1 MKWRWQRGRS
11 LLFFIV
17 VAFFGGVISLSM
29 MTGTVSAKK
38 ADQLTK
44 AEAQRCVKTYDGKKW
59 GGFQGSA
66 YQDMRTTMSSTYK
79 LCFDSFS
86 PAFNSLNVDSYKRS
100 LDVNTIPCTPFKKNA
115 PGDQEW
121 DGMYIECTNAKS
133 VLEKFNNDDI
143 NKKIKNAICEQQTGD
158 KATSCKDD
166 AFRLPLDIKTAQSE
180 CSKRKGDSKYQC
192 IADKLNKFN
201 SAGYTIDV
209 NTIKKA
215 YGKAV
220 SDNNKEL
227 KNTDGNS
234 TIVSEATNQ
243 TDCESVGGLWI
254 DGKCKPNLNAEAT
267 DITDENRNDYK
278 TCKIGTWLD
287 WLICPTTIFLGSVS
301 DGFYN
306 MIDGLL
312 EVNSSMFNTDS
323 AAYHVFSVFLP
334 IANILLAIAFTV
346 IIYSEATGNA
356 FGSMSNYSVK
366 KLLPRLVVFA
376 IIVNLSWW
384 LCAVA
389 VDISNILG
397 ANLKDFFGG
406 VGIDALN
413 KSALSWTN
421 AAADANGGYRI
432 TTVNIV
438 AGATMVTLGAI
449 GGAAMF
455 GQLATLGIILLVV
468 IFALAMTFLILI
480 VRQAGVILLCILAPA
495 AIAMAILPNTRK
507 LFEKWKQW
515 MLAMLITYP
524 VISLIYGASDLASKV
539 LASAASNDD
548 WTLALASQA
557 CRVIPLIAAPFAIL
571 ACLNGVGVMGA
582 ALGGFAAG
590 RISSQ
595 LGKAGKRGR
604 QGYEKSWAHRRVVQG
619 QSAVAGAVV
628 HNRVLGRFAGANT
641 REAAA
646 RYANMEKERF
656 DEGVNLAGEG
666 LKANYTAAERREIAI
681 TGTLNGQ
688 KFDTYQRA
696 AALRDQKD
704 NMTGAEYDQM
714 MENVASETANM
725 KPGQVKSTGMDRL
738 SSEVAAAA
746 IDSKKASMGAADIN
760 RMMAG
765 GMTKGTK
772 DNKTLDYSQVA
783 DARNQFLSSR
793 TEDDLHKATGED
805 VRGWQQS
812 LSRAYENAGYTVNDA
827 KQAFDD
833 DLRTVAESY
842 KGRLAAGA
850 TTRVSDDVQIVID
863 SIK

>member
-1 MKWRWQRGRS
+1 
-11 LLFFIV
+11 
-17 VAFFGGVISLSM
+17 M

>member
-66 YQDMRTTMSSTYK
+66 YQDMHTTMSSTYK

-180 CSKRKGDSKYQC
+180 CSKKKGDSKYQC

-243 TDCESVGGLWI
+243 TDCESVGGLWVN
-254 DGKCKPNLNAEAT
+254 GKCNPNLNAKAT

-376 IIVNLSWW
+376 IMVNLSWW

-438 AGATMVTLGAI
+438 AGATMVTLGTI
-449 GGAAMF
+449 GGAAVF

-571 ACLNGVGVMGA
+571 ACLNGIGVMGA

-619 QSAVAGAVV
+619 QSVVAGAVV

-641 REAAA
+641 HEAAA

-666 LKANYTAAERREIAI
+666 LKANYTAAERREIAV

-793 TEDDLHKATGED
+793 TEDDLHEATGED

-850 TTRVSDDVQIVID
+850 TTRVSDDVQVVID

>member
-1 MKWRWQRGRS
+1 
-11 LLFFIV
+11 
-17 VAFFGGVISLSM
+17 M
-29 MTGTVSAKK
+29 MTGTASAKK

-79 LCFDSFS
+79 LCFNSFS

-121 DGMYIECTNAKS
+121 DGMHIECTNAKS

-180 CSKRKGDSKYQC
+180 CSKKKGDSKYQC

-243 TDCESVGGLWI
+243 TDCESVGGLWVN
-254 DGKCKPNLNAEAT
+254 GKCNPNLNAKAT

-413 KSALSWTN
+413 KSAPSWTN

-449 GGAAMF
+449 GGAAVF

-571 ACLNGVGVMGA
+571 ACLNGIGVMGA

-666 LKANYTAAERREIAI
+666 LKANYTAAERREIAV

-725 KPGQVKSTGMDRL
+725 KSGQVKSTGMDRL

-850 TTRVSDDVQIVID
+850 TTRVSDDVQVVID

>member
-1 MKWRWQRGRS
+1 MKWRWQRGCS

-17 VAFFGGVISLSM
+17 AAFFGGVISLSM
-29 MTGTVSAKK
+29 MTSVVSAKK

-66 YQDMRTTMSSTYK
+66 YQDMHTTMSSTYR

-86 PAFNSLNVDSYKRS
+86 PPIVATKVDSYKEN
-100 LDVNTIPCTPFKKNA
+100 LDINTIPCTPFKKNA
-115 PGDQEW
+115 PGNQEW
-121 DGMYIECTNAKS
+121 DDMYIECTNAKS

-180 CSKRKGDSKYQC
+180 CSKKNGDSKYQC
-192 IADKLNKFN
+192 IADELNKFN

-215 YGKAV
+215 YGEAV
-220 SDNNKEL
+220 SDNKKEL
-227 KNTDGNS
+227 KNTDGS
-234 TIVSEATNQ
+234 SAIISEAANQ
-243 TDCESVGGLWI
+243 TDCEIVGGLWVN
-254 DGKCKPNLNAEAT
+254 GKCKPNLNASFN
-267 DITDENRNDYK
+267 DITDKDRNDYK

-306 MIDGLL
+306 IIDGLL

-323 AAYHVFSVFLP
+323 AAYRVFSVFLP

-366 KLLPRLVVFA
+366 KLLPRLIVFA

-413 KSALSWTN
+413 KSAPSWTN
-421 AAADANGGYRI
+421 AAANVNGGYRI

-438 AGATMVTLGAI
+438 AGATMVTLSAI

-455 GQLATLGIILLVV
+455 GQLATLGILFLAVILV
-468 IFALAMTFLILI
+468 LAMTYLILI

-507 LFEKWKQW
+507 LFDKWKQW

-524 VISLIYGASDLASKV
+524 IISLIYGASDLASKV
-539 LASAASNDD
+539 LATAAGNGD

-595 LGKAGKRGR
+595 LGRAGRARK

-641 REAAA
+641 RDAAA
-646 RYANMEKERF
+646 RYANMEKGRF
-656 DEGVNLAGEG
+656 DEGVKLAGEG

-714 MENVASETANM
+714 MEGVASETASM
-725 KPGQVKSTGMDRL
+725 KPSQVKSTGMDRL
-738 SSEVAAAA
+738 SSEVASAA
-746 IDSKKASMGAADIN
+746 IDSKKASMSAADIN

-765 GMTKGTK
+765 SMTKGTK

-793 TEDDLHKATGED
+793 TEDDLHGTTGED

-812 LSRAYENAGYTVNDA
+812 LARAYANSGHTADDA
-827 KQAFDD
+827 KRAFDD

-850 TTRVSDDVQIVID
+850 TTRVADDVQVVID
-863 SIK
+863 NIK